1 MHGNEVFREREA
13 KMQKSEDGK
22 SYFSCWLIKI
32 M

>member
-22 SYFSCWLIKI
+22 SYFSC
-32 M
+32 